1 MKVIR
6 KIFLGNRSRKGAIS
20 RVGAVPKQTAIERS
34 QSQQHA
40 MHNIFALGIFLLF
53 LAGFLSVFNFM
64 AEMPTGEIFI
74 SGQTGSNLDAG
85 RQGAA
90 ENELLSL
97 VEKDISEGFWRLN
110 LEDIKQALET
120 HTWVRRAEV
129 RREWPNRLFIGIDEY
144 VPVARWNDYYLLTTT
159 GDLVMPKSIVL
170 FNYLPMLIDQ
180 HGSAQNNFSGA
191 DQIKDMIA
199 WFNFFQQPLIA
210 QGLNI
215 TEQTRTAQGEITLV
229 INDAI
234 RLVLGAEDIKVRFRR
249 LLALLDT
256 PFKEKLAVINNID
269 LRYANGIAVKEGRSI
284 PQSLMYI
291 GQVKH
296 H

>member
-1 MKVIR
+1 MKSIR
-6 KIFLGNRSRKGAIS
+6 KIFSRNRSHQSAIG

-40 MHNIFALGIFLLF
+40 MHNIFALGILLLF

-74 SGQTGSNLDAG
+74 SGQTGSNLHAG
-85 RQGAA
+85 RQGAS
-90 ENELLSL
+90 EKELLSL
-97 VEKDISEGFWRLN
+97 VEKDVGEGFWQLN

-120 HTWVRRAEV
+120 HAWVRQAEV
-129 RREWPNRLFIGIDEY
+129 RREWPNRLFVGIDEY

-159 GDLVMPKSIVL
+159 GELIMPKSILL
-170 FNYLPMLIDQ
+170 FNYLPMLRDQ
-180 HGSAQNNFSGA
+180 GGAAQNVFSEA
-191 DQIKDMIA
+191 KQIKDMIA

-215 TEQTRTAQGEITLV
+215 TEQSRTSQGEITLV
-229 INDAI
+229 IDDAI

-256 PFKEKLAVINNID
+256 PFKKKLAVINNID
-269 LRYANGIAVKEGRSI
+269 LRYANGIAVKEGRSM
-284 PQSLMYI
+284 PQSSIYI

>member
-1 MKVIR
+1 MRAIR
-6 KIFLGNRSRKGAIS
+6 KIFLGHRSRKGAVS
-20 RVGAVPKQTAIERS
+20 RVGAVPKKTAIEKS

-53 LAGFLSVFNFM
+53 LTGFLSVFNFM
-64 AEMPTGEIFI
+64 REMPTGEIFI

-85 RQGAA
+85 RQGASKK
-90 ENELLSL
+90 ELLSL
-97 VEKDISEGFWRLN
+97 VEKDASEGFWRLN
-110 LEDIKQALET
+110 LKDMKQALET

-144 VPVARWNDYYLLTTT
+144 VPVARWNDHHLLTTT
-159 GDLVMPKSIVL
+159 GDLVTPKSIVS

-180 HGSAQNNFSGA
+180 YELAQNNFSRSS
-191 DQIKDMIA
+191 QIKDMIA

-215 TEQTRTAQGEITLV
+215 TEQSRTDQGEITLV
-229 INDAI
+229 INGAI
-234 RLVLGAEDIKVRFRR
+234 RLVLGSEDIQFRFRR

-291 GQVKH
+291 GQVEH

>member
-1 MKVIR
+1 MV
-6 KIFLGNRSRKGAIS
+6 
-20 RVGAVPKQTAIERS
+20 
-34 QSQQHA
+34 
-40 MHNIFALGIFLLF
+40 
-53 LAGFLSVFNFM
+53 
-64 AEMPTGEIFI
+64 EMPTGEIFI

-85 RQGAA
+85 RQGAS
-90 ENELLSL
+90 ENDLLSL

-180 HGSAQNNFSGA
+180 HVSAQNNFSES

-215 TEQTRTAQGEITLV
+215 TEQSRTAQGEITLV

-269 LRYANGIAVKEGRSI
+269 LRYANGIAVKEGRSM
-284 PQSLMYI
+284 PQSSIYI

>member
-6 KIFLGNRSRKGAIS
+6 KISVGHRSRKGAVC
-20 RVGAVPKQTAIERS
+20 RVGAVPKQTDFERN
-34 QSQQHA
+34 QRQQHA
-40 MHNIFALGIFLLF
+40 MHNIFALGILLF
-53 LAGFLSVFNFM
+53 FLAVFLSVFNFM

-74 SGQTGSNLDAG
+74 SGQTGSNLDAS
-85 RQGAA
+85 RQGAT
-90 ENELLSL
+90 EKELISL
-97 VEKDISEGFWRLN
+97 VEKDVSEGFWQLN
-110 LEDIKQALET
+110 LEDIKQILET

-159 GDLVMPKSIVL
+159 GVLVMPKSIVL
-170 FNYLPMLIDQ
+170 FDYLPMLIDQ
-180 HGSAQNNFSGA
+180 YGSTQKKFSES

-199 WFNFFQQPLIA
+199 WFNFFQEPLIA

-215 TEQTRTAQGEITLV
+215 TKQSRTAQGEIILV

-249 LLALLDT
+249 FLALLDT

-269 LRYANGIAVKEGRSI
+269 LRYANGIAVKEGRSM

>member
-6 KIFLGNRSRKGAIS
+6 KIFLGHRSRKAAVS
-20 RVGAVPKQTAIERS
+20 RFGAVPKKTDFERN

-40 MHNIFALGIFLLF
+40 MHNIFALGILLF
-53 LAGFLSVFNFM
+53 FLVGFLSVFNYM
-64 AEMPTGEIFI
+64 AKMPTGEIFI
-74 SGQTGSNLDAG
+74 SGQTGLNLDAG
-85 RQGAA
+85 RQGAT
-90 ENELLSL
+90 EKELLSL
-97 VEKDISEGFWRLN
+97 VEKDVGKGFWRLN
-110 LEDIKQALET
+110 LEDIKKILET

-129 RREWPNRLFIGIDEY
+129 RREWPNRLIIGIDEY

-159 GDLVMPKSIVL
+159 GDLVMPKSIAL

-180 HGSAQNNFSGA
+180 YGSAQKNFSES

-215 TEQTRTAQGEITLV
+215 TEQIRTSQGEITLV

-269 LRYANGIAVKEGRSI
+269 LRYANGIAVKEGRSM

>member
-6 KIFLGNRSRKGAIS
+6 KKFLGRRSRKGAVS

-40 MHNIFALGIFLLF
+40 MHNIFALGILLLF

-85 RQGAA
+85 RQGATKK
-90 ENELLSL
+90 ELLSL
-97 VEKDISEGFWRLN
+97 VEKDVSEGFWRLN

-120 HTWVRRAEV
+120 HAWVRRAEV

-180 HGSAQNNFSGA
+180 HVSAQNNFSES

-215 TEQTRTAQGEITLV
+215 TEQSRTAQGEITLV

-269 LRYANGIAVKEGRSI
+269 LRYANGIAVKEGRSM